1 MALFNFGKKKQDQP
15 RSIFP
20 NPVGPFVSGQR
31 QYQNNYS
38 NPQNNPYPQQNFSQP
53 NNQNYNQTVDPFE
66 TNLPQQTTS
75 NFQPE
80 FQQMPSDQQM
90 QNPQQSFT
98 PFQSSQNF
106 VYAQD
111 SAISQ
116 QTGFPQFNRPNSQ
129 SENNF
134 QQNYSN
140 PSQNNSSRMVQNA
153 PAQNEVTNHKKSEK
167 NHLVPMNKMAT
178 GESTKGAGV
187 LAKSSFVKEV
197 LANALPFGLGEK
209 IFKIKNST
217 SGILSADND
226 ISIVDQGSISVQD
239 FIAPSAIEVD
249 FNEMRIGNK
258 FVRTIFAI
266 DYKFSNPGMLEQIVN
281 YDEAL
286 DISMFYYPI
295 NSGEIVKKLR
305 QKISEFEA
313 SLNNDLERGRVP
325 DAYIKVSLQD
335 AIRQQELLASG
346 IEKWFNFALYITMKA
361 DSVKELNNMTQA
373 LLSIL
378 ASKEISAKTASL
390 AMEKAFQ
397 SSLPLSLD
405 KLFKVRNMDTT
416 SIANT
421 FPFTSSDLSMDKGI
435 MYGINTYNRSLVIFD
450 RFAMPNANMVVFAT
464 SGAGK
469 SFMVKLEAIRSLML
483 GTEVIV
489 IDPENEYKNLAR
501 SIGGAYVSFSQD
513 GANKVNPFELSGIVD
528 SNEDELKLK
537 ELSLIGFFKL
547 AFGTLTNTELA
558 VLERAIRQSY
568 FEKGITNNP
577 ATHKLEAPRMED
589 LYKVFKAMIEPEASG
604 LADRLEKFIIGS
616 ASGIFDRKTNVDLNN
631 PFTVFS
637 IRDLSDELKPLA
649 MYFMMDF
656 IWNRVK
662 RDPRKR
668 ILVIDEAWLLMR
680 YPESALFINS
690 IAKRAR
696 KYYLG
701 LTVISQN
708 VEDFLQSD
716 IGIAVVTNSSIQVL
730 LKQHPTAIDKLQK
743 VFYLSDGE
751 KNLLLGA
758 GVGNG
763 LFFADNNHVAIEIKA
778 SDQEYKLCSTRP
790 QDAQTVVIQSA
801 SDTNVS
807 RVVPNSLI

>member
-1 MALFNFGKKKQDQP
+1 MGFLDKVIKKKQ
-15 RSIFP
+15 
-20 NPVGPFVSGQR
+20 PV
-31 QYQNNYS
+31 QNS
-38 NPQNNPYPQQNFSQP
+38 VLP
-53 NNQNYNQTVDPFE
+53 NNQVGPY
-66 TNLPQQTTS
+66 
-75 NFQPE
+75 
-80 FQQMPSDQQM
+80 
-90 QNPQQSFT
+90 T
-98 PFQSSQNF
+98 P
-106 VYAQD
+106 
-111 SAISQ
+111 ISQ
-116 QTGFPQFNRPNSQ
+116 QRDPQSQSDYSVSPPPFQPYNKPITQPFEYDYSSQQSIQNMSTVEQANSYMDPNTQPIFRAPQQVQNFNQTLPQNIPQFQRPVVQRAPVYNQNNQPIDSRPNSNKTN
-129 SENNF
+129 SVIVPNT
-134 QQNYSN
+134 
-140 PSQNNSSRMVQNA
+140 PSQNQLPQKIYTKQNHMVPVNKL
-153 PAQNEVTNHKKSEK
+153 VTNEDSAKRN
-167 NHLVPMNKMAT
+167 NHN
-178 GESTKGAGV
+178 
-187 LAKSSFVKEV
+187 AKPSLMKEV
-197 LANALPFGLGEK
+197 MVNILPFGLGK
-209 IFKIKNST
+209 KFSHNNSSNNT
-217 SGILSADND
+217 SDSNNSND

-249 FNEMRIGNK
+249 FNEIRVGNK
-258 FVRTIFAI
+258 FIRTIFAI
-266 DYKFSNPGMLEQIVN
+266 DYKFSNPGMLEQIIN
-281 YDEAL
+281 YEEAL

-313 SLNNDLERGRVP
+313 SLNLDLERGRVP
-325 DAYIKVSLQD
+325 DAYMKVSLQD
-335 AIRQQELLASG
+335 AIKQQELLASG
-346 IEKWFNFALYITMKA
+346 IEKWFNFALYITIKG
-361 DSVKELNNMTQA
+361 DSVKELNNMTQS

-390 AMEKAFQ
+390 AMEKALQ
-397 SSLPLSLD
+397 STIPVGVD

-483 GTEVIV
+483 GTEVMV
-489 IDPENEYKNLAR
+489 IDPENEYQNLAR
-501 SIGGAYVSFSQD
+501 SIGGAFISFSQD
-513 GANKVNPFELSGIVD
+513 GANKVNPFELSGITD

-537 ELSLIGFFKL
+537 ELSLIGFFRL
-547 AFGTLTNTELA
+547 AFGGLSNTELA
-558 VLERAIRQSY
+558 ILERGIRQAY

-589 LYKVFKAMIEPEASG
+589 LYKVFKAAIEPEALN
-604 LADRLEKFIIGS
+604 LADRLERFIIGS
-616 ASGIFDRKTNVDLNN
+616 ASGIFDKKTTIDLNN

-656 IWNRVK
+656 IWNKVK
-662 RDPRKR
+662 SQPKKR
-668 ILVIDEAWLLMR
+668 ILIVDEAWLLMR

-716 IGIAVVTNSSIQVL
+716 IGVAVVTNSSIQVL
-730 LKQHPTAIDKLQK
+730 LKQHPTAIEKLQK

-758 GVGNG
+758 GVGFG

-790 QDAQTVVIQSA
+790 QDVHDKVNQLSEG
-801 SDTNVS
+801 TNVN
-807 RVVPNSLI
+807 RAVPNSLL

>member
-1 MALFNFGKKKQDQP
+1 MGLFDKTKNKNDNP
-15 RSIFP
+15 SSVLP
-20 NPVGPFVSGQR
+20 NPVGAFNPGSRNTNSSGPFEQADPSTYNSSAYNSGQ
-31 QYQNNYS
+31 NI
-38 NPQNNPYPQQNFSQP
+38 PQ
-53 NNQNYNQTVDPFE
+53 
-66 TNLPQQTTS
+66 
-75 NFQPE
+75 
-80 FQQMPSDQQM
+80 
-90 QNPQQSFT
+90 
-98 PFQSSQNF
+98 
-106 VYAQD
+106 
-111 SAISQ
+111 
-116 QTGFPQFNRPNSQ
+116 
-129 SENNF
+129 
-134 QQNYSN
+134 QQNYAPLNQVNQNVYSN
-140 PSQNNSSRMVQNA
+140 QPSETYNQPLPNNMPTYQRPIQQAPVQNQNNQIPRPGMASNTRMVQNL
-153 PAQNEVTNHKKSEK
+153 PAQNQMPDKVYTNR
-167 NHLVPMNKMAT
+167 NHMVPMNKIST
-178 GESTKGAGV
+178 PEESKSNKSSGGKNSVMKEILAGV
-187 LAKSSFVKEV
+187 I
-197 LANALPFGLGEK
+197 PFGLGDK
-209 IFKIKNST
+209 IFKTNNST
-217 SGILSADND
+217 TGQDD
-226 ISIVDQGSISVQD
+226 DFSIVDEGSISVQD

-258 FVRTIFAI
+258 FIRTIFAI

-281 YDEAL
+281 YEEAL

-313 SLNNDLERGRVP
+313 SLNLDLERGRVP

-378 ASKEISAKTASL
+378 ASKEISAKTSSL

-397 SSLPLSLD
+397 SSIPVGVD

-489 IDPENEYKNLAR
+489 IDPENEYQGLAR
-501 SIGGAYVSFSQD
+501 SIGGAFISFSQD
-513 GANKVNPFELSGIVD
+513 GSNKVNPFELSGIMD

-547 AFGTLTNTELA
+547 AFGQMTNSEMA
-558 VLERAIRQSY
+558 ILERAIRQAY

-589 LYKVFKAMIEPEASG
+589 LYKVFKAMIEPEALG

-616 ASGIFDRKTNVDLNN
+616 ASGIFDKKTNVDLNN

-656 IWNRVK
+656 IWNKVK
-662 RDPRKR
+662 REPRKR
-668 ILVIDEAWLLMR
+668 ILIVDEAWLLMR

-716 IGIAVVTNSSIQVL
+716 IGVAVVTNSSIQVL

-751 KNLLLGA
+751 KSLLLGA
-758 GVGNG
+758 GVGMG

-790 QDAQTVVIQSA
+790 QETHDKKEEFIESQQPTQRAI
-801 SDTNVS
+801 
-807 RVVPNSLI
+807 PNSLI